1 MHTSRLFLFELC
13 GEEEKINAMNYV
25 ESFVKD
31 SIDPMEIGEELDS
44 KGCPALPEGTERFGP
59 GEGYKGRLLP
69 PIKVWDAVSLSVE
82 KGIEFTLPASIYTCK
97 DKWMAFRFSG
107 GKLYGRSANEYEDLY
122 NASELQFHTEYSDE
136 IKDGTCF
143 AIESELLRI
152 CKELSDNQ
160 LTISVRNAE
169 NISIGIRTPEL
180 TCVYVCNPLTIEE
193 NVEMP
198 EENEEKSGAP
208 ENQEVE
214 TDANEASS
222 EQVEEAEVDE
232 PEENEEKSEPEEE
245 ETDSEGEEAAEETE
259 DSGEEDESGE
269 ADDTAPDGGDASEK
283 PTTATEDVDPLE
295 AYDVIIPELIKDIQE
310 EARLK
315 GNELKRVLKNATK
328 QARKSIRSTAD
339 PAEVAELKRKLASET
354 KRADKAEKELK
365 EIKDGL
371 SFLKSKV

>member
-1 MHTSRLFLFELC
+1 MNTSRLFLFELC
-13 GEEEKINAMNYV
+13 GEEETINELKYI
-25 ESFVKD
+25 ESFTKD
-31 SIDPMEIGEELDS
+31 SIDPMEIDGALDS
-44 KGCPALPEGTERFGP
+44 KGYPVLPDGSERVEP
-59 GEGYKGRLLP
+59 GQGYKGRLMP
-69 PIKVWDAVSLSVE
+69 PLKVWDGVNSTIE
-82 KGIEFTLPASIYTCK
+82 KGIEFTLPGCIYTCK

-107 GKLYGRSANEYEDLY
+107 GKLYGRSAAEYEDLY
-122 NASELQFHTEYSDE
+122 EAKEVQFHTEYSDE

-143 AIESELLRI
+143 AVKSELLSTCR
-152 CKELSDNQ
+152 ELSDDQ
-160 LTISVRNAE
+160 LTISVRATGNL
-169 NISIGIRTPEL
+169 SIGIRTPDFM
-180 TCVYVCNPLTIEE
+180 CVYVCNPLTIEE

-208 ENQEVE
+208 ENQETV

-222 EQVEEAEVDE
+222 EQVEEAEVNE
-232 PEENEEKSEPEEE
+232 SEEETVGSEPEED
-245 ETDSEGEEAAEETE
+245 ETDSEEEETEEETE
-259 DSGEEDESGE
+259 DPGEEEDSGES
-269 ADDTAPDGGDASEK
+269 DDTASDGGDASEK
-283 PTTATEDVDPLE
+283 TTPASEDVDPLE
-295 AYDVIIPELIKDIQE
+295 AYDVIIPDLIKDIQE

-328 QARKSIRSTAD
+328 QARKAIKSSAD

>member
-1 MHTSRLFLFELC
+1 MNTSRLFLFELC
-13 GEEEKINAMNYV
+13 DEEETINELKYI

-44 KGCPALPEGTERFGP
+44 NGCPVLPDETERVGP
-59 GEGYKGRLLP
+59 GQGYKGRLMP
-69 PIKVWDAVSLSVE
+69 PLKVWDGVSMTIE

-107 GKLYGRSANEYEDLY
+107 GKLYGRSAAEYEDLY
-122 NASELQFHTEYSDE
+122 EATELQFHTEYSDE

-143 AIESELLRI
+143 AVKSELLRT
-152 CKELSDNQ
+152 CRELSDDQ
-160 LTISVRNAE
+160 LTISVRASDNV
-169 NISIGIRTPEL
+169 SIGIRTPDFM
-180 TCVYVCNPLTIEE
+180 CVYVCNPLTIEE

-214 TDANEASS
+214 P
-222 EQVEEAEVDE
+222 EVVT
-232 PEENEEKSEPEEE
+232 EE
-245 ETDSEGEEAAEETE
+245 ETPEEPGLEEEATDDATETTESDDTDGDDAGE
-259 DSGEEDESGE
+259 DEGDSDGNETGSGES
-269 ADDTAPDGGDASEK
+269 AP
-283 PTTATEDVDPLE
+283 ATEDVDPLE

-310 EARLK
+310 EARIK

-328 QARKSIRSTAD
+328 QARKAIKSTAD